1 MTCSGNEISL
11 AETISELQINNEVLT
26 NYISQ
31 FNTD

>member
-11 AETISELQINNEVLT
+11 SETISELQINNEVLT
-26 NYISQ
+26 NYVSQ

>member
-11 AETISELQINNEVLT
+11 SENISELQINNEVLT
-26 NYISQ
+26 NYVNQ